1 MNGYI
6 ALEINGEKVGIKF
19 GLRAVVNY
27 MEQVN
32 SNPLIVDSVS
42 KLPNEIGY
50 SWLVFYGYQNNCLLK
65 GEQPSKTFEFFSDF
79 IEGCFLSTEGIE
91 TIKSIGEAFESSIV
105 VKQLTPTDDDDPLIK
120 KKKSTPKK
128 SKASVTGS

>member
-79 IEGCFLSTEGIE
+79 IEGCFLSPDGIE

-105 VKQLTPTDDDDPLIK
+105 VRQLTPQTEEPEIK

-128 SKASVTGS
+128 LKASATGN